1 MKLNLIKIG
10 NSRGIRLPK
19 ALLEQCKFKDLV
31 IAEVKDGKL
40 ILSTPKAVPRAGW
53 QEAFKAMAKAGDDQL
68 IDAPGLEL
76 ELEDDQRDWQ
86 W

>member
-19 ALLEQCKFKDLV
+19 AILEQCKFKDLV

-40 ILSTPKAVPRAGW
+40 ILSTPTKSPRVGW

-68 IDAPGLEL
+68 IDATELEL